1 MKSRTLFAVTILGT
15 TVAGC
20 AGGTG
25 STPSVGAPVP
35 AADAPA
41 ETRAQPAEPSRPD
54 AATMARLEAL
64 YEARADSAL
73 TGYHAADVHFMT
85 GMIGHH
91 AQALVMSGF
100 APDNGAS
107 STIQTLCARI
117 INAQKDEIDIMQG
130 WLRDRELVV
139 PEIHIE
145 GGHLMIH
152 GPEHAGH
159 MPGMLNPEQLDELR
173 HARGRDF
180 DRLFLK
186 YMIMHHQGAVTMVL
200 DLFATDGAAQDDFV
214 FKLASDIQADQSSE
228 IKRMQLMLDDLEGS
242 R

>member
-1 MKSRTLFAVTILGT
+1 MKRRHQLLATLTAAAVH
-15 TVAGC
+15 GC
-20 AGGTG
+20 ATAPAPEAQ
-25 STPSVGAPVP
+25 PSVRAPADPSP
-35 AADAPA
+35 AAAPA
-41 ETRAQPAEPSRPD
+41 PPVTRPD
-54 AATMARLEAL
+54 AATVARLEAL
-64 YEARADSAL
+64 YQARADSAL

-100 APDNGAS
+100 APENGAS
-107 STIQTLCARI
+107 PTVQTLCARI
-117 INAQKDEIDIMQG
+117 INAQKDEIDVMQM
-130 WLRDRELVV
+130 WLRDRGLEVT
-139 PEIHIE
+139 EIHIAD
-145 GGHLMIH
+145 GHLMIH

-159 MPGMLNPEQLDELR
+159 MPGMLSPEQLEELR

-186 YMIMHHQGAVTMVL
+186 YMIMHHKGAVTMVL
-200 DLFATDGAAQDDFV
+200 DLFDTDGAAQDDFV

-228 IKRMQLMLDDLEGS
+228 IERMQLMLDALEGA